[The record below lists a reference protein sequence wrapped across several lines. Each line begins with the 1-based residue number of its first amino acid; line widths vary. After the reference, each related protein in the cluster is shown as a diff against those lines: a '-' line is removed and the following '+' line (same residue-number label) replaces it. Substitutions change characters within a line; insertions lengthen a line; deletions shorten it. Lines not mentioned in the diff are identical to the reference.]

1 MNEVPIT
8 KVYLLDVPLEAD
20 YKNTLYFAN
29 ASSQQSYFQSKV
41 IGSYSYNDF
50 TYQRKDKIIRIPEIY
65 DNICH
70 CNYVMYQNTNY
81 SNKWFYAFVTDLEY
95 INDGRTNLHIKT
107 DVIQTWLF
115 DYNLKTS
122 FVEREHTNDDT
133 IGNNLL
139 PENLELG
146 EYICNSYMKDYNL
159 NDNNTDLCYILGTTH
174 MILPNATPP
183 KEYGGGLYN
192 GIYSGVMYYRFSSV
206 QDIDPIIKAYAEAGA
221 NDAITGLFMAP
232 KVLADNLLL
241 NSLVNDSTE
250 PYSYDISVSKTYGL
264 GGYIPHNNKLKTYPF
279 CYILVDN
286 NNGATVKYDYEYF
299 NSTACNFTVKG
310 VLTPGCSIRMTPK
323 NYKGV
328 TLNEIEGINLGK
340 YPTCAYPVDMYTNWL
355 TQNAMNLSV
364 ATQRAEY
371 KGASGGFKTG
381 MGTVLAVATGGI
393 MGLDQIGS
401 GIDQMVDAAFDIQSI
416 MAEKYQHSLEP
427 PQARGNLN
435 AGDVITA
442 SDNNCFHFYNM
453 SITSQFAQRIDK
465 YFDMFGYQ
473 TNMVKIPNSNH
484 RSKWWYT
491 KTVSCN
497 IDGNVPQ
504 NDLLEIKKCYDSG
517 ITFWRNASEIED
529 YSLSNG
535 IV

>member
-1 MNEVPIT
+1 MSNPIT

-29 ASSQQSYFQSKV
+29 ASAQQSYFQSKV

-50 TYQRKDKIIRIPEIY
+50 TYQRKDNIIRIPEIY

-81 SNKWFYAFVTDLEY
+81 SNKWFYAFVTELEY
-95 INDGRTNLHIKT
+95 INDGRTDLHIKT
-107 DVIQTWLF
+107 DVIQTWMF
-115 DYNLKTS
+115 DYTLKTS
-122 FVEREHTNDDT
+122 FVEREHTADDT

-139 PENLELG
+139 PEDLELG

-159 NDNNTDLCYILGTTH
+159 NDNETDLCYVLGTTH
-174 MILPNATPP
+174 LILPNQTPV
-183 KEYGGGLYN
+183 KEWGGGMYN
-192 GIYSGVMYYRFSSV
+192 GIYSGVIYYAFNSV
-206 QDIDPIIKAYAEAGA
+206 DDIDPVIKAYGEAGA
-221 NDAITGLFMAP
+221 NDAITGLFIAP
-232 KVLADNLLL
+232 KVLA
-241 NSLVNDSTE
+241 STITDGWFGRSTT
-250 PYSYDISVSKTYGL
+250 PYTYDISVSKTYGL
-264 GGYIPHNNKLKTYPF
+264 GGYSPKNNKLKTYPF
-279 CYILVDN
+279 CYLLVDN
-286 NNGATVKYDYEYF
+286 DNGGSVKYNYEYF
-299 NSTACNFTVKG
+299 NSIACTFKVNC

-328 TLNEIEGINLGK
+328 ALNEIEGINLGK

-355 TQNAMNLSV
+355 TQNAMNLSIS
-364 ATQRAEY
+364 TQRAEY
-371 KGASGGFKTG
+371 KGNMGAINAATG
-381 MGTVLAVATGGI
+381 SVLALATGGLLGTGKI
-393 MGLDQIGS
+393 TEGV
-401 GIDQMVDAAFDIQSI
+401 DQMVDSSFDIASI

-435 AGDVITA
+435 AGDVVTA

-453 SITSQFAQRIDK
+453 SISSQFAQRIDK

-473 TNMVKIPNSNH
+473 TNMVKVPNSNH

-497 IDGNVPQ
+497 LDGNVPQ
-504 NDLLEIKKCYDSG
+504 NDLLEIKKCYDNG
-517 ITFWRNASEIED
+517 ITFWRNASEIEN
-529 YSLSNG
+529 YSLTNG

>member
-1 MNEVPIT
+1 MANPIT
-8 KVYLLDVPLEAD
+8 KVYLLDVPLESD

-50 TYQRKDKIIRIPEIY
+50 TYQRKDNIIRIPEIY

-95 INDGRTNLHIKT
+95 INDGRTDLHIKT

-115 DYNLKTS
+115 DYTLKTS
-122 FVEREHTNDDT
+122 FVEREHTSNDT

-139 PENLELG
+139 PEDLELG

-159 NDNNTDLCYILGTTH
+159 NDSDTDLCYILGTTH

-192 GIYSGVMYYRFSSV
+192 GIYSGVMYYRFNSV
-206 QDIDPIIKAYAEAGA
+206 SDIDPIIKAYAEAGA

-232 KVLADNLLL
+232 KVLASNLLL
-241 NSLVNDSTE
+241 SSLLQDSTE
-250 PYSYDISVSKTYGL
+250 PYTYDISVSKTYGL
-264 GGYIPHNNKLKTYPF
+264 GGYTPNNNKLKTFPY
-279 CYILVDN
+279 CYLLVDN
-286 NNGATVKYDYEYF
+286 NNGATVKYNYEYF
-299 NSTACNFTVKG
+299 NSTACVFTVNG
-310 VLTPGCSIRMTPK
+310 VLTPGCSIRMVPK

-364 ATQRAEY
+364 ATERANY
-371 KGASGGFKTG
+371 KGGMGAAKTG
-381 MGTVLAVATGGI
+381 VGTVLAVASGGLLGTGDI
-393 MGLDQIGS
+393 MG
-401 GIDQMVDAAFDIQSI
+401 GIDQMVDASFDIKSI

-442 SDNNCFHFYNM
+442 SNNNCFHFYNM
-453 SITSQFAQRIDK
+453 SISYDFARRIDK

-473 TNMVKIPNSNH
+473 TNMVKVPNSNH

-497 IDGNVPQ
+497 LDGNVPQ
-504 NDLLEIKKCYDSG
+504 NDLLEIKKCYDNG
-517 ITFWRNASEIED
+517 ITFWRNASEIEN
-529 YSLSNG
+529 YSLTNG